1 VPETNTIAP
10 SGSKICEGET
20 IDFNDLTGIVGSA
33 TYSAIGMTVS
43 ADSGA
48 ANVPSFDGSLL
59 TTAVEVTPGDMGL
72 VVADTKGAV
81 VGGSIVFSFTPAATE
96 FQTVTVCGATT
107 NGSLTI
113 TEASGGT
120 YVVDGVIMTGPEDCV
135 VVSVGAAGA
144 TQVVVSTDGIV
155 SDIGVCIDPDGG
167 NNAPPPQCPP
177 SEPEL
182 LGSVET
188 DYPGLPIEIVSQDTS
203 SVTFTVTNTFKETTT
218 VFTQYHTGNYG
229 EVECLQELSVNEGE
243 TVDTYTA
250 TCMHNVPVTIVNIWI
265 ASTVE
270 SGSVIIDNDE
280 VPGCCYPDQWKQVP
294 TVQFT
299 LKIPCNDPCPDD
311 DAARRLSKVEIIK
324 VDDTNSSA
332 AAFKGATSNAHEKA
346 ASEPSAD
353 GKDGHFCVA
362 DDYPCGENNTQVHVC
377 HYSARDG
384 YKTFCVPEP
393 DSDVLA
399 FYPKDYC
406 GPCVG
411 GYATK

>member
-1 VPETNTIAP
+1 MTITVQ
-10 SGSKICEGET
+10 SGSS
-20 IDFNDLTGIVGSA
+20 SA
-33 TYSAIGMTVS
+33 TI
-43 ADSGA
+43 
-48 ANVPSFDGSLL
+48 PSFDGKSLP
-59 TTAVEVTPGDMGL
+59 TAVDVSEGTGDMGL
-72 VVADTKGAV
+72 VVADVTGDV
-81 VGGSIVFSFTPAATE
+81 VGGSIVFSFEPAAIE
-96 FQTVTVCGATT
+96 VQTITICGAATD
-107 NGSLTI
+107 GSLTI
-113 TEASGGT
+113 TDATGTKVMNEVSMTNPLNCSVVPVGGT
-120 YVVDGVIMTGPEDCV
+120 NVTEL
-135 VVSVGAAGA
+135 
-144 TQVVVSTDGIV
+144 VVSTDGII
-155 SDIGVCIDPDGG
+155 SDIAACIEPDGG

-188 DYPGLPIEIVSQDTS
+188 DYPELPIEIISQDTS
-203 SVTFTVTNTFKETTT
+203 SVTFTVKNTFKETTT

-229 EVECLQELSVNEGE
+229 EVECLQEVSVEEGE

-250 TCMHNVPVTIVNIWI
+250 VCMHNVPVTIVNIWI

-270 SGSVIIDNDE
+270 SGSVIVDDDE
-280 VPGCCYPDQWKQVP
+280 VPGCCYPDQWEQVP

-311 DAARRLSKVEIIK
+311 NASRRLSKIEITEVER
-324 VDDTNSSA
+324 TNFSA
-332 AAFKGATSNAHEKA
+332 AAFKGATEDAKTMGG
-346 ASEPSAD
+346 SEPSAD

-362 DDYPCGENNTQVHVC
+362 DDYPCGENSDQVHVC

-411 GYATK
+411 GYASK